1 MSDVLKVFR
10 NGVALDLITLA
21 QLHDRELDGQTIA
34 SLKEDRFPESLAFR
48 LESTQAKEVL
58 SALTAILGEIVLGA
72 EQSLDAEQSDE
83 LAADFASIY
92 LTHGIGASPCESV
105 WLDEDGLAMQK
116 PMFEVRE
123 SYARLGLSAPDWR
136 MRPDDHLVHQLQFLA
151 ELFDHED
158 PSALSEAARFLD
170 EHTLRWVPDFTR
182 RVAQRSATP
191 FYAGLG
197 MLTSY
202 YLDELRDALA
212 LILSEPRPTA
222 EEIEQRMKQQ
232 VEDVPLPM
240 PGAYVPG
247 SSPSW

>member
-1 MSDVLKVFR
+1 MSNVLEAFR
-10 NGVALDLITLA
+10 TGVALDLMTLA

-48 LESTQAKEVL
+48 LESTPAKEVL
-58 SALTAILGEIVLGA
+58 SALTTILGEIVL
-72 EQSLDAEQSDE
+72 DAGQSDE

-158 PSALSEAARFLD
+158 PSAVSEAARFLD
-170 EHTLRWVPDFTR
+170 EHTLRWVPDFAR

-191 FYAGLG
+191 LYAGLG
-197 MLTSY
+197 MLTAY

-222 EEIEQRMKQQ
+222 EEVEQRMKQQ